1 MKTEATNSRLGD
13 LLVDIKNQKLIP
25 QPDFQ
30 RRLVWNNQD
39 KINFIKT
46 VLEDYPFPEIY
57 IAYGDVDPDTG
68 ESTKLLVDGQQR
80 ITTLYQY
87 FTGSKFIKLPKE
99 MKPYA
104 ELTTE
109 QKKAFLQYI
118 VVIRDLGTL
127 PIEEIKE
134 IFQRINSANYGLN
147 AMEINNCRY
156 GGEYI
161 SFNKDFALHSFF
173 ERHCF
178 FSSSEIHRMKDV
190 LFCLSITT
198 TLLSTYFNL
207 DKEIDEYLIKY
218 NDSFPKSD
226 EMKENYETIFNF
238 IESLNFMDKSRLYKK
253 NDFYS
258 LFIELYKAIFLQ
270 DKKINQNKFRK
281 KLEEFYKNVDNCS
294 KTEENSSDNSF
305 IYYKATLQGSN
316 SRTSR
321 ITRGNII
328 ASIINDSC

>member
-1 MKTEATNSRLGD
+1 MKTEATNSRLGE

-30 RRLVWNNQD
+30 RRLVWSNKD

-68 ESTKLLVDGQQR
+68 ECTKLLVDGQQR

-87 FTGSKFIKLPKE
+87 FSGSDILKLPKD

-104 ELTTE
+104 ELTIEEKTN
-109 QKKAFLQYI
+109 FLQYI
-118 VVIRDLGTL
+118 VVIRDLGTIS
-127 PIEEIKE
+127 IEEIKQ

-173 ERHCF
+173 EKHCF
-178 FSSSEIHRMKDV
+178 FSSGEIHRMKDV

-207 DKEIDEYLIKY
+207 DKEIDEYLVKY
-218 NDSFPKSD
+218 NDSFLYSG
-226 EMKENYETIFNF
+226 EMKENYEKLFSF
-238 IESLNFMDKSRLYKK
+238 IDKLNFADKSRAYKK
-253 NDFYS
+253 NDFYT
-258 LFIELYKAIFLQ
+258 LFIELYKAIFLE
-270 DKKINQNKFRK
+270 DKKIDQNKLRN
-281 KLEEFYKNVDNCS
+281 KLEEFYKNVDGCS
-294 KTEENSSDNSF
+294 TMEENNSNSSF
-305 IYYKATLQGSN
+305 LYYKSTLQGSN

-321 ITRGNII
+321 ITRGKII
-328 ASIINDSC
+328 ASIIDESC